1 MNKIRAQRE
10 NFIYSGV
17 SLKCAQVEVF
27 QGQLGMFQVQYT
39 VQVAPE
45 TTPYGF
51 FVFLNDVNEVLMSD
65 VL

>member
-1 MNKIRAQRE
+1 M
-10 NFIYSGV
+10 
-17 SLKCAQVEVF
+17 SLMKAI
-27 QGQLGMFQVQYT
+27 LQYT